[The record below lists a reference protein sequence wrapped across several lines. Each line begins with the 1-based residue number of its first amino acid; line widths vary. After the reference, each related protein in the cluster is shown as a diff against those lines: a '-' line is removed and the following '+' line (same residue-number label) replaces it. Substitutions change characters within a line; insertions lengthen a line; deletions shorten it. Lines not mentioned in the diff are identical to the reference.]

1 MCAMSLTSAA
11 LSRIFPHS
19 IVVPS
24 TLRELQIAREE
35 GKGRED
41 ELHAERDGEME
52 AGRLEEDEEIGC

>member
-1 MCAMSLTSAA
+1 MYMSLTSAA

-35 GKGRED
+35 EGRED